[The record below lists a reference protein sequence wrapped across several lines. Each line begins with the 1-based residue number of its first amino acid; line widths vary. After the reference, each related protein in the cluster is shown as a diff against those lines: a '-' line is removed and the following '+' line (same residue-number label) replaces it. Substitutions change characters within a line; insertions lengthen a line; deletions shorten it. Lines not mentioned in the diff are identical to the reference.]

1 MNTIVDRM
9 TPNITTM
16 IRMDHSHVLA
26 LSHRYTADTSESR
39 KRALVT
45 NACIALQ
52 VHAQLEEEI
61 FYPALRDVLGG
72 DEVLDKSEPE
82 HQQMRELID
91 DLRERCA
98 SGEPIDETFDRKFMT
113 LMRIVMHHVADEET
127 ELLPAAERLLSGDL
141 GRLGAEMT
149 RRRIELMKPYAREAA
164 VSAARSFPVGAATGA
179 ALVNTD
185 SRFAGSA
192 PRVACAIEQYGVTL
206 SAKGK
211 ILVRSLLSRSKK
223 RSCSTK

>member
-1 MNTIVDRM
+1 MNSLVDRV

-16 IRMDHSHVLA
+16 IRMDHTHVMA

-61 FYPALRDVLGG
+61 FYPALREVLGG
-72 DEVLDKSEPE
+72 DDVLDKSEPE
-82 HQQMRELID
+82 HQHMRELID
-91 DLRERCA
+91 ELRSQCA
-98 SGEPIDETFDRKFMT
+98 SDAPLDETFDRKFMT
-113 LMRIVMHHVADEET
+113 LMRIVIHHVADEET
-127 ELLPAAERLLSGDL
+127 ELLPAAERLLHDDL

-149 RRRIELMKPYAREAA
+149 RRRIELMKPFAREAA

-179 ALVNTD
+179 ALVT
-185 SRFAGSA
+185 AGA
-192 PRVACAIEQYGVTL
+192 LAVGAMVW
-206 SAKGK
+206 
-211 ILVRSLLSRSKK
+211 SRSRNGHASNW
-223 RSCSTK
+223 RSSELDQPRSKWM